1 MARLLRSV
9 KKAVGGRSTGMGVR
23 SLVLVLA
30 LAGRSTVVRSPL
42 LPLGTVV
49 AMILE
54 QELRTVCRMHSKY
67 SIMLGVIITTLPLAL
82 CMGLEP

>member
-9 KKAVGGRSTGMGVR
+9 KKVVGGRSTGMGVR

-42 LPLGTVV
+42 LPHVL
-49 AMILE
+49 L
-54 QELRTVCRMHSKY
+54 
-67 SIMLGVIITTLPLAL
+67 
-82 CMGLEP
+82 